1 MTITEFVTLL
11 ESIGMPVALNRF
23 SETQKPPY
31 IVYFDVGS
39 ENFSADNVVY
49 CEFINIDVEL
59 YTTHVND
66 ALENQI
72 KQLFTD
78 NEIYYE
84 WSRNWIEQEK
94 IYQTTFEVI
103 I

>member
-1 MTITEFVTLL
+1 MTVIEFVTLL
-11 ESIGMPVALNRF
+11 ESVGIPVALNRF

-39 ENFSADNVVY
+39 ENFGADNVVY

-59 YTTHVND
+59 YTQNVDD

-78 NEIYYE
+78 HDIYYE
-84 WSRNWIEQEK
+84 WSRSWIEQEK
-94 IYQTTFEVI
+94 LYQNIFEVI
-103 I
+103 L